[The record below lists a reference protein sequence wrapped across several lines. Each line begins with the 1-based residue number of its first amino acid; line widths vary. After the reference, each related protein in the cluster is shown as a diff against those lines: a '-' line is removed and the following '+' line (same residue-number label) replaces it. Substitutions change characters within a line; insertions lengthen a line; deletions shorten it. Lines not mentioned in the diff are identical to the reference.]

1 MQSKGRSKI
10 FPLKIVFPGIVTPSR
25 NQLDRWQRMGYYS
38 NIQRSKKTYWNIL
51 LLCNAHDDKYKAKP
65 KEKRGVDFY
74 SYRPRK
80 LDDDNLSGGMKYFRD
95 TLEDMGLIWRDSP
108 SYLEA
113 NYYQQTDG
121 KDPRTE
127 IIIYLWS

>member
-1 MQSKGRSKI
+1 MNKI
-10 FPLKIVFPGIVTPSR
+10 FPLKIVMPGIITPSR

-38 NIQRSKKTYWNIL
+38 NIQKSKKTYWNIL

-108 SYLEA
+108 TYLEA
-113 NYYQQTDG
+113 KYYQYTDG

-127 IIIYLWS
+127 IVIYLVN